1 MQSGENTQALHRI
14 LDFTRLLSIVLLLLH
29 FYSACYP
36 AIKAW
41 GLTFSFLDTLVFN
54 LTQNLSFLSGI
65 NKPKLASL
73 LLLTVS
79 LIGVR
84 GKKSDKL
91 TLPPILFYIIVGL
104 LLFFISTLFLQLSL
118 SETALAQLYIAIT
131 AIGYLSILAGGS
143 RMSRLLYLRL
153 GKDIFNEKNETFP
166 QEERILSNEY
176 SINLPAQYKLK
187 GKPRRSWIN
196 IINPFRAL
204 LVLGTPGAG
213 KSYFVIRHV
222 ISQHIQK
229 GFTFFIYDYK
239 FPDLT
244 RVAYNTA
251 RQHTDKYA
259 IPPKLYIINFDDL
272 SRSHRCNLLSP
283 ESMLDITDAT
293 ESSRTILLALNR
305 EWIKKTGDFFVESPI
320 NFTTA
325 IFWYLKKY
333 ENGKY
338 CTLPHSIEL
347 AQIEYDKLFPV
358 LSLETEIEV
367 LINPFISAYINGAL
381 EQLEGQIASAKIGM
395 ARLASPQLYYILSG
409 NDFTL
414 DLNNPEHPKIVCA
427 GNNPS
432 KQQIYG
438 AVLSLCVERM
448 LKLVNRKGQLKSSL
462 VFDEFPTI
470 YVNNMDNLIATARSN
485 KVATTLGVQ
494 DFSQLR
500 KDYGKEQ
507 AEVIMNV
514 SGNIIAGQVIADT
527 AKLLSDRIGKIM
539 QERESVS
546 INATDTSVSRSMQLE
561 AAIPPSRIANLSSGE
576 FVGAVADDPQQRI
589 KLKAF
594 HAEILNDHEA
604 IKQEEAKYEELPLI
618 RNIDNNTVM
627 QNFYQIKK
635 DIRDLIDK
643 QMEKIQSDPSLKEF
657 LDKKKPVKK
666 SNVSR

>member
-1 MQSGENTQALHRI
+1 
-14 LDFTRLLSIVLLLLH
+14 
-29 FYSACYP
+29 
-36 AIKAW
+36 
-41 GLTFSFLDTLVFN
+41 
-54 LTQNLSFLSGI
+54 
-65 NKPKLASL
+65 
-73 LLLTVS
+73 
-79 LIGVR
+79 
-84 GKKSDKL
+84 
-91 TLPPILFYIIVGL
+91 
-104 LLFFISTLFLQLSL
+104 
-118 SETALAQLYIAIT
+118 
-131 AIGYLSILAGGS
+131 
-143 RMSRLLYLRL
+143 
-153 GKDIFNEKNETFP
+153 
-166 QEERILSNEY
+166 
-176 SINLPAQYKLK
+176 
-187 GKPRRSWIN
+187 
-196 IINPFRAL
+196 
-204 LVLGTPGAG
+204 
-213 KSYFVIRHV
+213 
-222 ISQHIQK
+222 
-229 GFTFFIYDYK
+229 
-239 FPDLT
+239 
-244 RVAYNTA
+244 
-251 RQHTDKYA
+251 
-259 IPPKLYIINFDDL
+259 
-272 SRSHRCNLLSP
+272 
-283 ESMLDITDAT
+283 MLDITDAT
-293 ESSRTILLALNR
+293 ESSRTMMLALNR

-367 LINPFISAYINGAL
+367 LINPFISAYVNGAMD
-381 EQLEGQIASAKIGM
+381 QLEGQIASAKIGM
-395 ARLASPQLYYILSG
+395 ARLSSPQLYYILSG

-414 DLNNPEHPKIVCA
+414 DINNPAQPKIVCA

-432 KQQIYG
+432 KHQIYG

-546 INATDTSVSRSMQLE
+546 INTNDTSVSRSMQLE

-576 FVGAVADDPQQRI
+576 FVGAVADDPLQRI

-594 HAEILNDHEA
+594 HAEILNDHQA
-604 IKQEEAKYEELPLI
+604 IKGEEAKYEELPVI
-618 RNIDNNTVM
+618 RTIDNNTVM

-635 DIRDLIDK
+635 DVRNIIDK
-643 QMEKIQSDPSLKEF
+643 QMTKIENDPSLKEF
-657 LDKKKPVKK
+657 LEKRRPVKK